1 MTDSVDLRK
10 RIAAAKAAGVLK
22 YGVLIV
28 YSITALYPFIWI
40 LISSLKNNNE
50 IFGQPFSLPAVW
62 LFSNFPKAWFAAD
75 VVRTLFNSL
84 YYSTVSVFLTLLFSA
99 MAAYVIARILKSL
112 LLYTFFILGIM
123 IPIHAIII
131 PFFIQVKQIGL
142 MNTRAALI
150 LAYVV
155 GNLSISIFIL
165 VSFLKTIPKDFED
178 AAMIDGCSRTR
189 TFFMIILP
197 IARAG
202 LATVGIFAFLGC
214 WNDFLLPLLLAVSPQ
229 LRTLNLAC
237 FNLRSQYIA
246 DFGLVCAGLVI
257 LIVPVTIIYI
267 LFQENVIKGLTAGA
281 IKG

>member
-1 MTDSVDLRK
+1 
-10 RIAAAKAAGVLK
+10 
-22 YGVLIV
+22 
-28 YSITALYPFIWI
+28 
-40 LISSLKNNNE
+40 
-50 IFGQPFSLPAVW
+50 
-62 LFSNFPKAWFAAD
+62 
-75 VVRTLFNSL
+75 
-84 YYSTVSVFLTLLFSA
+84 
-99 MAAYVIARILKSL
+99 
-112 LLYTFFILGIM
+112 
-123 IPIHAIII
+123 
-131 PFFIQVKQIGL
+131 

>member
-112 LLYTFFILGIM
+112 LLY
-123 IPIHAIII
+123 
-131 PFFIQVKQIGL
+131 PF
-142 MNTRAALI
+142 
-150 LAYVV
+150 
-155 GNLSISIFIL
+155 S
-165 VSFLKTIPKDFED
+165 
-178 AAMIDGCSRTR
+178 SRS
-189 TFFMIILP
+189 
-197 IARAG
+197 
-202 LATVGIFAFLGC
+202 
-214 WNDFLLPLLLAVSPQ
+214 N
-229 LRTLNLAC
+229 
-237 FNLRSQYIA
+237 RS
-246 DFGLVCAGLVI
+246 D
-257 LIVPVTIIYI
+257 
-267 LFQENVIKGLTAGA
+267 
-281 IKG
+281 